1 MKPSRIALLSVV
13 GVVVGAILLA
23 AVAAR
28 ITLLG
33 GGFARLETGAGA
45 GDTSTVRRELS
56 GFDEI
61 EIEGAW
67 SIDVTRGDDWQVDLS
82 SPDNERD
89 SMDASVRGD
98 RLVLAVKEPGSFFGG
113 SGNEFSAEV
122 VMPVLVEL
130 NAAGSSQVTL
140 SGFEGEH
147 LSIEVAG
154 ATRISG
160 ENGRY
165 DELDLSIAGAGDVDL
180 VGFAFIDADIHLAGA
195 SSVTLTMDGGEL
207 TGEVAG
213 ASAIRY
219 FGTVSREDVD
229 VAGFSIVEPAAF

>member
-1 MKPSRIALLSVV
+1 MKPSRIALLSLV
-13 GVVVGAILLA
+13 GVVVGAIL
-23 AVAAR
+23 VTVVIVR
-28 ITLLG
+28 ITLFEG
-33 GGFARLETGAGA
+33 GPARPEISTESA
-45 GDTSTVRRELS
+45 DTSTVRQELS

-67 SIDVTRGDDWQVDLS
+67 SVDITHGDDWQVDLS
-82 SPDNERD
+82 SPENERD
-89 SMDASVRGD
+89 SMDVSVRGE
-98 RLVLAVKEPGSFFGG
+98 RLVLASKEPESFFGG
-113 SGNEFSAEV
+113 SGNRFSAEI

-160 ENGRY
+160 DNGRY

-180 VGFAFIDADIHLAGA
+180 VGFVFIDADIHLAGA
-195 SSVTLTMDGGEL
+195 SSVMLTMDGGEL

-219 FGTVSREDVD
+219 FGTVSRQDVD